1 MKKLTI
7 VIAFLSMLLMIIPFA
22 IKAQKPA
29 KVTVTIKSLLAK
41 SSDACGNM
49 DFFAKI
55 YIGSHVK
62 SFPVR
67 EGNNLT
73 NLNWQYTAFT
83 TADEITFSVEIWDD
97 DDFAC
102 GGGDDRVNVEGT
114 SNKITRTFTTLY
126 RSDHDISSRGKP
138 SSGNEVAEIVFRINI
153 EVEAGKVASVPVTPD
168 QVPVRPVTVPVKPV
182 IVPVKPVS
190 LPEAVVSKKGILT
203 KGGIWRIVQKYMR
216 LGLDTAGVPG
226 RPGGWLP
233 MFLLDPSIRNC
244 QKDNYYQFNSDGAYQ
259 LNDGPTKCA
268 PTDPQIIETG
278 TWSFLDNETKL
289 QLVKTGSLSPDVF
302 RILLERNSLYLYKE
316 NYYLQCI
323 H

>member
-1 MKKLTI
+1 MKKITI
-7 VIAFLSMLLMIIPFA
+7 TFVLFPILFMATPFA

-29 KVTVTIKSLLAK
+29 KVTVTIKSLRAW

-55 YIGSHVK
+55 YIGGQVK

-67 EGNNLT
+67 EGNYLT
-73 NLNWQYTAFT
+73 NLNWQFT
-83 TADEITFSVEIWDD
+83 SFTPADSITFSVEIWDD

-114 SNKITRTFTTLY
+114 SNKITRTFTTLL
-126 RSDHDISSRGKP
+126 RSDHDILSRGKP
-138 SSGNEVAEIVFRINI
+138 SPGNEVAEIVFHINI
-153 EVEAGKVASVPVTPD
+153 EVEAGKAPTVPTYPATPD
-168 QVPVRPVTVPVKPV
+168 PVPVRPVTVPVKPV
-182 IVPVKPVS
+182 TVPVKPIT

-203 KGGIWRIVQKYMR
+203 EGGIWRIVQKYTR
-216 LGLDTAGVPG
+216 LGLDTAG
-226 RPGGWLP
+226 RPGGWFP

-278 TWSFLDNETKL
+278 TWSFLENETKL

-302 RILLERNSLYLYKE
+302 RIHLERNSLNLYKE